1 MARFIDL
8 TGKQFDRLCV
18 IKRVENNK
26 YGNSVWLCQC
36 DCGVQLRVRGDS
48 LIKGNTKSCGC
59 LRKEKVIER
68 AKTHGKTNTKCYM
81 EWANMKARCYNPN
94 SKQYK
99 DYGGRG
105 ITMCERWR
113 KSFEAFYADV
123 SELPNFGKEGYS
135 INRIDNNGNYEPNNV
150 EWADDITQ
158 ANNKRNNHLITY
170 NGKTQSL
177 SQWAAEKGLKRS
189 TLEQRINKYHWNI
202 EKALTTPAKNNKV
215 KHLF

>member
-1 MARFIDL
+1 MGKVFDL
-8 TGKQFDRLCV
+8 AGKRFDRLCV
-18 IKRVENNK
+18 IERVENNK

-36 DCGVQLRVRGDS
+36 DCGKQLRVRGDS

-59 LRKEKVIER
+59 LRTEKVIER

-94 SKQYK
+94 NKQYK

-105 ITMCERWR
+105 ITICDSWLND
-113 KSFEAFYADV
+113 FEAFYNYI
-123 SELPNFGKEGYS
+123 STLPHFNEKGYTL
-135 INRIDNNGNYEPNNV
+135 NRIDNNGNYEPNNV
-150 EWADDITQ
+150 EWADSITQ

-177 SQWAAEKGLKRS
+177 SQWAIEIGLNRS
-189 TLEQRINKYHWNI
+189 TLEQRINKYHWSI
-202 EKALTTPAKNNKV
+202 EKALTTPIK
-215 KHLF
+215 KH